1 MDPSDDDSQMVDAPE
16 SLPRGLPRG
25 NERRGRPPNG
35 SMLFTGLPGS
45 GIPNRLQDPQ
55 RYATPTNSDS
65 EVSTRPRRRQRE
77 PSRESSALAN
87 NVANH
92 LSIDHSDGLD
102 EKPNDLMMMD
112 ESEAEHEPP
121 KPYTSSLPTGLCYDV
136 RMRYHC
142 ELDPPKQRLDY
153 HPEDPRRIFKIYQE
167 LCLAGLVKD
176 DLLNNGTLIPNPL
189 KRIPVRNVTESEVC
203 LVHDK
208 KHYDFMKSTSGG
220 LMPVSEVNL
229 EEKWLTSKQ
238 K

>member
-1 MDPSDDDSQMVDAPE
+1 
-16 SLPRGLPRG
+16 
-25 NERRGRPPNG
+25 
-35 SMLFTGLPGS
+35 
-45 GIPNRLQDPQ
+45 
-55 RYATPTNSDS
+55 
-65 EVSTRPRRRQRE
+65 
-77 PSRESSALAN
+77 
-87 NVANH
+87 
-92 LSIDHSDGLD
+92 
-102 EKPNDLMMMD
+102 MMD
-112 ESEAEHEPP
+112 DSEAEHEPP

-176 DLLNNGTLIPNPL
+176 ELLNNGTLIPNPL

-220 LMPVSEVNL
+220 LMPTSEVVIM
-229 EEKWLTSKQ
+229 
-238 K
+238 